1 FVDNYDG
8 MTPPM
13 TANIERRYTSQ
24 IAPAYIKENCISCN
38 MCSLVCPHGVIRPYL
53 LTDEEYEK
61 APEYVREK
69 CIETSIKNK
78 LYKFTIAINVANC
91 TGCGLCFN
99 TCPGKKGL
107 KALTMK
113 DVDTLLKEREQ
124 RRFEY
129 LDKYIKE

>member
-1 FVDNYDG
+1 
-8 MTPPM
+8 
-13 TANIERRYTSQ
+13 
-24 IAPAYIKENCISCN
+24 

-99 TCPGKKGL
+99 TCPGKKGV

-113 DVDTLLKEREQ
+113 DVDTLHLK
-124 RRFEY
+124 
-129 LDKYIKE
+129 KENNEDLNI